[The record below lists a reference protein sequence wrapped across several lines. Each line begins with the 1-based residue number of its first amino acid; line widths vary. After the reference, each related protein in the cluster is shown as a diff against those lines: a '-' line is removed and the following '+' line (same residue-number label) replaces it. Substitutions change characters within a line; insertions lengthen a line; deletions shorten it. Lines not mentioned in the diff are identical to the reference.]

1 MILGKKNWEITLQKQ
16 MARNHKTQNE
26 IIKMQ
31 QIITK
36 IQKNQ
41 LNEEFALYSTKLG
54 EENLK

>member
-1 MILGKKNWEITLQKQ
+1 